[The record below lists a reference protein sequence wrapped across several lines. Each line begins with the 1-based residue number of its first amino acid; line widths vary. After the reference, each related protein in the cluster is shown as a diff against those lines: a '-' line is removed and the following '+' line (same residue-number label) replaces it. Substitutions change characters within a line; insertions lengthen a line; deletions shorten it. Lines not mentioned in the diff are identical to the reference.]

1 VIIGSFLYCYQERLI
16 FLNGKKLERAFPFKF
31 SNNFQEIFLK
41 TKDVNEINALH
52 FKLENP
58 KRVVLF
64 CHGNSGNIEKW
75 GAKVSFFLDYNYE
88 VVVFDYR
95 KYGKST
101 GCFNE
106 TRMYSDAL
114 LMYDYLK
121 SAFKEE
127 NIVVYGFSLG
137 STFATR
143 IAAINKPKE
152 LILEAPFFNFIKAV
166 KFYSK
171 FAPIFLLKY
180 RFRTDLDIVKVTS
193 PITVFHGNKDKTT
206 SCQDSKRLLAL
217 NPSINNIFI
226 EIDGGTHHNIRS
238 SKLYKKKLQEILKR
252 SYFLNDIYCIFDA
265 LKIVE

>member
-1 VIIGSFLYCYQERLI
+1 MNWIFCLLILITILVIIGVFLYCYQERLI
-16 FLNGKKLERAFPFKF
+16 FLNGKKLQRAFAFNF

-41 TKDVNEINALH
+41 TKDGQEINAVH
-52 FKLENP
+52 FKLEKP
-58 KRVVLF
+58 KGVVLF

-75 GAKVSFFLDYNYE
+75 GTKVSFFLDYNSE
-88 VVVFDYR
+88 VVIFDYR

-137 STFATR
+137 STFAAR
-143 IAAINKPKE
+143 IAAINNPKE
-152 LILEAPFFNFIKAV
+152 LILEAPFFNFMKAV

-180 RFRTDLDIVKVTS
+180 KFRTDIDIVKVSS

-206 SCQDSKRLLAL
+206 SFQDSKRLFEL
-217 NPSINNIFI
+217 NPSVNNRFI

-238 SKLYKKKLQEILKR
+238 TKLYLEKLQEILR
-252 SYFLNDIYCIFDA
+252 R
-265 LKIVE
+265 

>member
-1 VIIGSFLYCYQERLI
+1 MNLFFYLLILISILVIIGVFLYCYQERLI
-16 FLNGKKLERAFPFKF
+16 FLNGKKLQRAFPFKF

-41 TKDVNEINALH
+41 TEDDQEINALH

-58 KRVVLF
+58 KGVVLF

-75 GAKVSFFLDYNYE
+75 GTKVSFFLDYNYE

-101 GCFNE
+101 GSFNE
-106 TRMYSDAL
+106 TKMYSDAL

-137 STFATR
+137 STFAAR

-152 LILEAPFFNFIKAV
+152 LILEAPFFNFVKAV

-180 RFRTDLDIVKVTS
+180 KFRTDLDMAKITS

-206 SCQDSKRLLAL
+206 SFQDSKRLLAL
-217 NPSINNIFI
+217 NASIENRFI
-226 EIDGGTHHNIRS
+226 EINGGTHHNIRNT
-238 SKLYKKKLQEILKR
+238 KLYLENLQEILKR
-252 SYFLNDIYCIFDA
+252 
-265 LKIVE
+265 

>member
-1 VIIGSFLYCYQERLI
+1 MNWIFYLLILISILVIIGTFLYYYQERLI
-16 FLNGKKLERAFPFKF
+16 FLNGKKLERAFLFKF

-41 TKDVNEINALH
+41 TKDGQEINALH
-52 FKLENP
+52 FKLEKP
-58 KRVVLF
+58 KGVVLF
-64 CHGNSGNIEKW
+64 CHGNSGNLEKW
-75 GAKVSFFLDYNYE
+75 GTKVSLFLDYNYE
-88 VVVFDYR
+88 VFVFDYR

-106 TRMYSDAL
+106 TRMYRDAL

-121 SAFKEE
+121 STFKEE

-143 IAAINKPKE
+143 IAAVNKPKE

-171 FAPIFLLKY
+171 FTPVFLLKY
-180 RFRTDLDIVKVTS
+180 TFRTDLDIVKVTS

-206 SCQDSKRLLAL
+206 SFQDSKRLLAL
-217 NPSINNIFI
+217 NRSLNNRFI
-226 EIDGGTHHNIRS
+226 EIDGGTHHNIRNT
-238 SKLYKKKLQEILKR
+238 KLYLEKLQEIL
-252 SYFLNDIYCIFDA
+252 NVPIF
-265 LKIVE
+265 

>member
-1 VIIGSFLYCYQERLI
+1 MGGKSF
-16 FLNGKKLERAFPFKF
+16 
-31 SNNFQEIFLK
+31 
-41 TKDVNEINALH
+41 
-52 FKLENP
+52 
-58 KRVVLF
+58 
-64 CHGNSGNIEKW
+64 
-75 GAKVSFFLDYNYE
+75 FFLDYNYE
-88 VVVFDYR
+88 VFVFDYR

-101 GCFNE
+101 GSLNE

-137 STFATR
+137 STFAAR

-152 LILEAPFFNFIKAV
+152 LILEAPFFNFVKAV

-180 RFRTDLDIVKVTS
+180 KFRTDLDMAKITS

-206 SCQDSKRLLAL
+206 SFQDSKRLLAL
-217 NPSINNIFI
+217 NASLKNKFI
-226 EIDGGTHHNIRS
+226 EINGGTHHNIRNT
-238 SKLYKKKLQEILKR
+238 KLYLENLQEILKR
-252 SYFLNDIYCIFDA
+252 
-265 LKIVE
+265 

>member
-1 VIIGSFLYCYQERLI
+1 MSLFFYLLIFISILVIIGGFLYCYQERLI
-16 FLNGKKLERAFPFKF
+16 FLNGKKLQRAFLFKF

-41 TKDVNEINALH
+41 TKDGQEINALH
-52 FKLENP
+52 FKLEKP
-58 KRVVLF
+58 KGVVLF

-75 GAKVSFFLDYNYE
+75 GTKVSFFLDYNYE

-101 GCFNE
+101 GSFNE

-137 STFATR
+137 STFAAR

-152 LILEAPFFNFIKAV
+152 LILEAPFFNFVKAV

-180 RFRTDLDIVKVTS
+180 KFRTDLDIAKVVS

-206 SCQDSKRLLAL
+206 CFKDSKRLLAL
-217 NPSINNIFI
+217 NASINNRFF
-226 EIDGGTHHNIRS
+226 EINGGTHHNIRN
-238 SKLYKKKLQEILKR
+238 SKLYLEMLEEILKR
-252 SYFLNDIYCIFDA
+252 
-265 LKIVE
+265 

>member
-1 VIIGSFLYCYQERLI
+1 MNLFFYLLILISILVIIGVFLYCYQERLI
-16 FLNGKKLERAFPFKF
+16 FLNGKKLQRAFPFKF

-41 TKDVNEINALH
+41 TEDDQEINALH

-58 KRVVLF
+58 KGVVLF

-75 GAKVSFFLDYNYE
+75 GTKVSFFLDYNYE

-101 GCFNE
+101 GSFNE

-137 STFATR
+137 STFAAR

-152 LILEAPFFNFIKAV
+152 LILEAPFFNFVKAV

-180 RFRTDLDIVKVTS
+180 KFRTDLDIAKITS
-193 PITVFHGNKDKTT
+193 PITVFHGNKDKIT
-206 SCQDSKRLLAL
+206 SFQDSKRLLAL
-217 NPSINNIFI
+217 NASLKNRFI
-226 EIDGGTHHNIRS
+226 EINGGTHHNIRNT
-238 SKLYKKKLQEILKR
+238 KLYLENLQEILKR
-252 SYFLNDIYCIFDA
+252 
-265 LKIVE
+265 

>member
-1 VIIGSFLYCYQERLI
+1 MSFFFYLLIFISILVIIGGFLYCYQERLI
-16 FLNGKKLERAFPFKF
+16 FLNGKKLQRAFLFKF

-41 TKDVNEINALH
+41 TKDGQEINAVH
-52 FKLENP
+52 FKLEKP
-58 KRVVLF
+58 KGVVLF

-75 GAKVSFFLDYNYE
+75 GTKVSFFLDYNYE

-114 LMYDYLK
+114 LMYEYLK
-121 SAFKEE
+121 KAFKEE
-127 NIVVYGFSLG
+127 KIVVYGFSLG
-137 STFATR
+137 STFAAR
-143 IAAINKPKE
+143 IAAINRPKE
-152 LILEAPFFNFIKAV
+152 LILEAPFFNFVKAV

-180 RFRTDLDIVKVTS
+180 KFRTDLDIAKVVS

-206 SCQDSKRLLAL
+206 CFKDSKRLLAL
-217 NPSINNIFI
+217 NASINNRFF
-226 EIDGGTHHNIRS
+226 EINGGTHHNIRN
-238 SKLYKKKLQEILKR
+238 SKLYLEKLEEILKR
-252 SYFLNDIYCIFDA
+252 
-265 LKIVE
+265 